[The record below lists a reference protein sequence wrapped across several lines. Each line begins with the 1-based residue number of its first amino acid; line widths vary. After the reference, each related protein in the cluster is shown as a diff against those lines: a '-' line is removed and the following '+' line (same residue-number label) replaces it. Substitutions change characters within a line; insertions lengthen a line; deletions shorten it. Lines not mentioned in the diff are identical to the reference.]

1 MNGSRCCRRRR
12 GRPAAVVCTARW
24 TFGSSPSSAAH
35 ASLDFRWTRSEL
47 FFGSA
52 KPDGSAVTEDEF
64 AAFVE
69 SEVTPRFPDGLTLLV
84 GRGQFR
90 NGNTIVRERSFVLI
104 LLHPRPNPESSA
116 RVEAIRR
123 AYKARFSQHSVLR
136 IDSATTRVCF

>member
-1 MNGSRCCRRRR
+1 MKLLARAMTAVLVISFCG
-12 GRPAAVVCTARW
+12 PAMAADTVEPVAATAGGCGDPFQR
-24 TFGSSPSSAAH
+24 T
-35 ASLDFRWTRSEL
+35 EL